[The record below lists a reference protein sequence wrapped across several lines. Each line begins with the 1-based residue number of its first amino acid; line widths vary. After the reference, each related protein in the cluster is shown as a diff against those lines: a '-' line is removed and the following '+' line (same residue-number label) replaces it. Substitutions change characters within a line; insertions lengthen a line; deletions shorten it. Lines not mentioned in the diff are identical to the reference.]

1 MSHAACCSIT
11 GNNVR
16 DFDDSTL
23 WRISAYE
30 RMREESGGIS
40 GFARLDGTP
49 TLLPTTLLADLQTSD
64 GEPRGSDVLE
74 VMATLLRHRESA
86 LLYLRHQALVWPVTL
101 FAQRGLCHAPRDLT
115 ESGAGDLSDLV
126 VLAVEPPGLQP
137 PGHWQHERI
146 GDPAHYRPLETLLW
160 HVALRGPRIALLP
173 EIDGPVAYRALRS
186 PDGVALRAPGAL
198 GSAHERLL
206 RDTGSLRDIIG
217 WPGMSL
223 ERASRLLNAM
233 YLTTRL
239 MVVRTHPAARPWG
252 ASARGGLSAMR
263 KPPRN

>member
-1 MSHAACCSIT
+1 M
-11 GNNVR
+11 R

-30 RMREESGGIS
+30 RMREEGGGAS
-40 GFARLDGTP
+40 GFARLDGVA
-49 TLLPTTLLADLQTSD
+49 TLLPTTLLADLQSAD
-64 GEPRGSDVLE
+64 GQPRGSDVLE

-86 LLYLRHQALVWPVTL
+86 LLYLRHQTLVWPITV

-115 ESGAGDLSDLV
+115 ESGARDLSDLGL
-126 VLAVEPPGLQP
+126 LAFEPPGLQP

-146 GDPAHYRPLETLLW
+146 GDPAHYRPLEALFW
-160 HVALRGPRIALLP
+160 HVALRGPRMALLP
-173 EIDGPVAYRALRS
+173 EIDGGSVAYRALRA

-206 RDTGSLRDIIG
+206 RDTASLRDIAG

-223 ERASRLLNAM
+223 ERACRLLNAM
-233 YLTTRL
+233 YLTTQL
-239 MVVRTHPAARPWG
+239 MVMRSHPAAR
-252 ASARGGLSAMR
+252 ASGEPRRAGLSSLSGLW
-263 KPPRN
+263 KTPRQ